1 MKSNAQLKTL
11 ARENLAGNWLT
22 AIIVSVVA
30 WLITSALTGGSGRE
44 TAEYVMRNGELIK
57 TVVNQTDSN
66 FLFSLLSFI
75 IGGPINFG
83 LAAFYL
89 KLARHQKA
97 AFAELFSGFQYF
109 WKNFVLNFFIIIFT
123 ILWFLLLIIPGII
136 ASLRYSMA
144 YYIMND
150 NPGLKPL
157 EAIEQSKKMMYGN
170 KGRLFYLWLSFIG
183 WFLIGILTLGI
194 GLLFLLPYFNAT
206 ITNFYEDIKQAAPAA
221 HIA

>member
-30 WLITSALTGGSGRE
+30 WLLTGALTGGSGKE
-44 TAEYVMRNGELIK
+44 TAEYIMRNGELIK

-89 KLARHQKA
+89 KLARHQKT

-109 WKNFVLNFFIIIFT
+109 LKNFVLNFFIIIFT

-157 EAIEQSKKMMYGN
+157 EAIELSKKMMYGN

-183 WFLIGILTLGI
+183 WFLVGVLTLGI
-194 GLLFLLPYFNAT
+194 GFLFLLPYFNAT
-206 ITNFYEDIKQAAPAA
+206 IANFYEDIKPAA
-221 HIA
+221 QIA